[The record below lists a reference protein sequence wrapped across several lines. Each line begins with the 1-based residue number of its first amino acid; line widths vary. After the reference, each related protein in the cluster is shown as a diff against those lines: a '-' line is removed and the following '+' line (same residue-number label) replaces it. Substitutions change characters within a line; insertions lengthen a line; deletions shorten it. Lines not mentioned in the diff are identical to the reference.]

1 MITQSFDQLELHVV
15 LEPHVMGLQVH
26 ALVVV
31 HTSMELDPDLAT
43 LDLAVRLFLIVK
55 AVAAKIGT

>member
-1 MITQSFDQLELHVV
+1 
-15 LEPHVMGLQVH
+15 MGLQVH